1 MAFAATDFFFSV
13 SFDFLSPPFSFAL
26 ARASWSRAAWYD
38 GYIIDNRPGKL
49 GQLMLFAVVYV
60 TVFLA
65 LHLIADE
72 VANFPPTFLD
82 SAEIW
87 SETTTIIIAAV
98 LIWSE
103 TTRF

>member
-1 MAFAATDFFFSV
+1 
-13 SFDFLSPPFSFAL
+13 
-26 ARASWSRAAWYD
+26 
-38 GYIIDNRPGKL
+38 
-49 GQLMLFAVVYV
+49 MLFAVVYV

-72 VANFPPTFLD
+72 VANFPPTVLD